1 MTTKKK
7 DYLETVTVAV
17 QAVIDNAPIM
27 TLLTERCG
35 YTPEEFPPML
45 AMVEPAKAAARRM
58 SDAAQGLDQASTE
71 LKSSLKDIQKNL
83 TGLRRTM
90 NDNLKPRD
98 PLFKKLGLNEK
109 QPQAQEPLL
118 IYAEH
123 VFSQGQD
130 LGEDEGAMLTR
141 RKWDA
146 ARFTAALAQ
155 VTTAR
160 AANLQQEGCKGES
173 VAATAAF
180 YDAIDAIDAS
190 FRPFAKNARSKLADV
205 PGVLETLELK
215 GRIPTKPQR
224 PVPSAARKKPAVKT
238 AVVKPA

>member
-1 MTTKKK
+1 
-7 DYLETVTVAV
+7 
-17 QAVIDNAPIM
+17 
-27 TLLTERCG
+27 
-35 YTPEEFPPML
+35 ML
-45 AMVEPAKAAARRM
+45 VLIEPAKTAAGRM
-58 SDAAQGLDQASTE
+58 SDAAQGLDQATKD
-71 LKSSLKDIQKNL
+71 LKFNLKGIEKNL

-90 NDNLKPRD
+90 NDNLKRND

-109 QPQAQEPLL
+109 QPGAQEPLL

-123 VFSQGQD
+123 VFTQGQN
-130 LGEDEGAMLTR
+130 LSEAEGSVLTL
-141 RKWDA
+141 RKWDKA
-146 ARFTAALAQ
+146 GFTAALAQ
-155 VTTAR
+155 VPAAR
-160 AANLQQEGCKGES
+160 AANLRQERCKGES

-224 PVPSAARKKPAVKT
+224 PVPSAARKKTTSARKAAVAKT
-238 AVVKPA
+238 ATSA